1 MTIALPDFYRIS
13 PEVYEALA
21 ENRPIVALESSV
33 VTGGK
38 WPDNAQIAFAVEQA
52 ISDHGALPV
61 RIAVLKGRLHVGL
74 SKEETEVLS
83 QFSDSSKVGTRDLA
97 WALATGKSAG
107 TTVSASLIACQQVG
121 IQVFSVAGIGGVHYG
136 ATETLDIST
145 DLIQFTRSKVAVVC
159 AGAKSMLDPALTLE
173 YLETQGVPVIGYR
186 WSDFPGYYTRST
198 TEKVPLHLEC
208 LSEIAS
214 LIEYHWKLASSG
226 GVLVTHPVNEKD
238 SLDSGWL
245 NGLILD
251 AAKWC
256 REQGIRGQAVTPEIL
271 KIISTATEGKS
282 DLINRSALISTAVLA
297 SKLASHLNDGI
308 AYDE

>member
-1 MTIALPDFYRIS
+1 MTITLPDFYRIS
-13 PEVYEALA
+13 PEVCEALA

-38 WPDNAQIAFAVEQA
+38 WPSNAQIALAVEQA
-52 ISDHGALPV
+52 IRDHGALPA
-61 RIAVLKGRLHVGL
+61 RIAVLKGRLYVGL

-83 QFSDSSKVGTRDLA
+83 QFSDSSKIGTRDLA

-121 IQVFSVAGIGGVHYG
+121 IKVFSVAGIGGVHYG

-173 YLETQGVPVIGYR
+173 YLETHGVPVIGYR

-198 TEKVPLHLEC
+198 SEKVPLHLEY

-214 LIEYHWKLASSG
+214 LIEHHWKLASSG
-226 GVLVTHPVNEKD
+226 GVLVTHPLNEED
-238 SLDSGWL
+238 SLDSVWL
-245 NGLILD
+245 NGLIQD
-251 AAKWC
+251 AVKWC
-256 REQGIRGQAVTPEIL
+256 RENGIRGQAVTPEIL

-282 DLINRSALISTAVLA
+282 EFINRSALISTAVLA
-297 SKLASHLNDGI
+297 AKLASHLSDRI
-308 AYDE
+308 AHDE